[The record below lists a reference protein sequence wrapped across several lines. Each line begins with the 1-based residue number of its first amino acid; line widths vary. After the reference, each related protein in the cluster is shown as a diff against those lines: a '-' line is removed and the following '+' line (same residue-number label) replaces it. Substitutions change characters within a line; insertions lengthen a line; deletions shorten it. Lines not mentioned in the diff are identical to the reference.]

1 VICDARYFSEKSFSY
16 DFCKFYAQG
25 LINLSINMALSFVFI
40 FAFYFLEK
48 ITLSAH
54 RERS

>member
-1 VICDARYFSEKSFSY
+1 MICDARYFSEKSFSY

-25 LINLSINMALSFVFI
+25 LINLSINMVLSFVFI